1 MGSTARIRDAGV
13 DHSRATGLTCIGPLS
28 VRPTRPWGWPGDT
41 RARHRTGSRQAS
53 RPRPD
58 PPARYVVELSVAVS
72 DGRIDLRRV
81 SRLDDGSARDTLM
94 AIPGIG
100 PWTANIYLLMALR
113 RRGVWPLADLAL
125 RNAARDLRELPDAP
139 SDDGLEEYTKSW
151 RPYGLVAARILWHY
165 YLSSPRGQ

>member
-1 MGSTARIRDAGV
+1 M
-13 DHSRATGLTCIGPLS
+13 
-28 VRPTRPWGWPGDT
+28 
-41 RARHRTGSRQAS
+41 
-53 RPRPD
+53 
-58 PPARYVVELSVAVS
+58 AVS